1 MISQAGPSKAGVRI
15 HPHLTHGR
23 TGRSAGLSGQDCWS
37 WRARK
42 PVVRV
47 SLLRD
52 GYVTEATTTMS
63 EFVAAG
69 QQFGVDSRDVGFSGW
84 ADRDEPPSA
93 DIDIESAEV

>member
-1 MISQAGPSKAGVRI
+1 
-15 HPHLTHGR
+15 
-23 TGRSAGLSGQDCWS
+23 
-37 WRARK
+37 
-42 PVVRV
+42 
-47 SLLRD
+47 LLRD

-84 ADRDEPPSA
+84 ADRNEPPSA